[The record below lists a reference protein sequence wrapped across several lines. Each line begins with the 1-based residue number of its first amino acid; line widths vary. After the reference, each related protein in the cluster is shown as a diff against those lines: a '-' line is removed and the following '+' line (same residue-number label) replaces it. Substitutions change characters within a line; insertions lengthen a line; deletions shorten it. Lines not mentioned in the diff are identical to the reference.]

1 MICSDGSCIY
11 INYALKLVLQYTLFF
26 SVWQFQCWLTGG
38 VQFQSSEQQVRL
50 RLFIQVSDVPDVTCS
65 VTLSNDMVIELN
77 L

>member
-1 MICSDGSCIY
+1 MIFSDGSCIY
-11 INYALKLVLQYTLFF
+11 INYALKLVLQYTLFL
-26 SVWQFQCWLTGG
+26 VCWLTWG
-38 VQFQSSEQQVRL
+38 VQFQSGEQQVRL